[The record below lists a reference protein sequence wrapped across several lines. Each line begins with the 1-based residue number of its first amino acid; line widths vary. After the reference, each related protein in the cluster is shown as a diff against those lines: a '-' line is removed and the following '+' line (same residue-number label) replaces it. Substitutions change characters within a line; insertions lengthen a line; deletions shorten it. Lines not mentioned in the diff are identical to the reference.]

1 MDNNNNHNNHNNNN
15 NNNSNRFKLK
25 ISKLFQSSLNS
36 CRTKPVSDV
45 VTEQQPFFFPE
56 NHHHRQLIELFS
68 PKPQPFSSFLHK
80 SKSHISRLNSNSNN
94 NLFPAV
100 TPAGKPP
107 FHRKKPKK
115 SKKKK
120 PHHRKP
126 IKLHDFSSVTDNYY
140 YDCCSSDEDD
150 EIDNEDEDQATLFSS
165 RSFSSDSSVSYR
177 KNRARRKKVKNS
189 GGGGC
194 KDMKATE
201 VVPITGSC
209 KMVKDSVAVVKK
221 SNDPHED
228 FRVSMLE
235 MIVERQILGV
245 KDLEDLLECFLS
257 LNSEEHHEVICEVF
271 GEIWETLFSDWF

>member
-1 MDNNNNHNNHNNNN
+1 MDNNHNNH
-15 NNNSNRFKLK
+15 NNSNRFKLK

-45 VTEQQPFFFPE
+45 VTDQQPFFFPE

-80 SKSHISRLNSNSNN
+80 SKPHISRLNSNSHNN
-94 NLFPAV
+94 PFPAV
-100 TPAGKPP
+100 TLAGKPP
-107 FHRKKPKK
+107 FHRKNPKK

-140 YDCCSSDEDD
+140 YDCCSSDEIDD
-150 EIDNEDEDQATLFSS
+150 EATLFSS

-177 KNRARRKKVKNS
+177 RNRARRKKVKNS
-189 GGGGC
+189 GGGGGC
-194 KDMKATE
+194 KDVKATE

-209 KMVKDSVAVVKK
+209 SKMVKDSVAVVKK
-221 SNDPHED
+221 SKDPHED

-235 MIVERQILGV
+235 MIVERRILGV